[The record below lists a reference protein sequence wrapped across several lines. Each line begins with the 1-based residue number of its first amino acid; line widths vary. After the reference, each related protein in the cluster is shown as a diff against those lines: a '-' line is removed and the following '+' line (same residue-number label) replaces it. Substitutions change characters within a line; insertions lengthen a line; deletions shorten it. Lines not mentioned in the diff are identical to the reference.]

1 MIGQGTKTPSP
12 AQCTGRGQSFVLLAP
27 LSHLLSALLASS
39 LFYLVQVDLSCLVLH
54 CLALP
59 CLASPLCCCRR
70 CCCRRH
76 ADTTYA
82 RRGSTALL
90 PTQLPNLCASHP
102 SKAGAQTQHRHLLNC
117 SARRSVPRP
126 ASCGITAFWQ
136 ANSPH
141 VAVGLQFVG
150 ARTDC
155 VGAVTS
161 HNTTLHYQPTTSL
174 VPVAAPFLARTQFA
188 FAESHLL
195 FYSSGRRRLRL
206 PCREHLLHRIS
217 GESESLGA
225 QGASPQW

>member
-1 MIGQGTKTPSP
+1 MVR
-12 AQCTGRGQSFVLLAP
+12 ASFSWPPFPVFFST
-27 LSHLLSALLASS
+27 LSLSNCSFLPCAGG
-39 LFYLVQVDLSCLVLH
+39 LVLF
-54 CLALP
+54 CFALP
-59 CLASPLCCCRR
+59 CLASAAAAAAAAAANTPTPHTHAEAALPCCPPDFQIC
-70 CCCRRH
+70 
-76 ADTTYA
+76 AP
-82 RRGSTALL
+82 
-90 PTQLPNLCASHP
+90 PTR
-102 SKAGAQTQHRHLLNC
+102 AGAQTQHRHLLLNC

-126 ASCGITAFWQ
+126 ASCGITAFCQ

-150 ARTDC
+150 GRTDC